1 MAVEVTPVDP
11 DNVQTNA
18 DNAAK
23 THDNSQ
29 NHADNS
35 NNPPD
40 NSDTS
45 LQQVPEAPSAPPAP
59 KKRGRPAGARDKQPR
74 ARKRPPPPSPISSE
88 EEVTRR
94 EPRRAEKRA
103 PRSPS
108 SESYHS
114 AEAPE
119 VLLSPRS
126 RQRNAIAQRRE
137 QMAVVHQARVNRYT
151 TMLHRMLV

>member
-18 DNAAK
+18 DNSAK
-23 THDNSQ
+23 THDNTQ
-29 NHADNS
+29 NDADNS

-40 NSDTS
+40 NADNS
-45 LQQVPEAPSAPPAP
+45 LQQVPEAQGAPPAP

-74 ARKRPPPPSPISSE
+74 ARKRPPPPSPSSSE

-94 EPRRAEKRA
+94 EPRRAERA

-114 AEAPE
+114 EEPV

-126 RQRNAIAQRRE
+126 RQRQAIAQRRQE
-137 QMAVVHQARVNRYT
+137 MAVVHQARVNRYT
-151 TMLHRMLV
+151 TLLHRMLV